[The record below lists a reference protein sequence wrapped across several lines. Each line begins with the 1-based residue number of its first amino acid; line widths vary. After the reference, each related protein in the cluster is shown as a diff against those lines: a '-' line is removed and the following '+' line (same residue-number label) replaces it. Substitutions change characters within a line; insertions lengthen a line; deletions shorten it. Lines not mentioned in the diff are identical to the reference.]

1 LAFTNDNNNQDNN
14 ENQQPQNNLLTGT
27 GGGSTGLSNTN
38 QPVNSNR
45 QGSGRFTNMQ
55 KYVQANQQG
64 AQNLAQRVGTGIQ
77 NQLNAKEKDVTQA
90 SNKVKQDIDTG
101 NQAVQT
107 AQGQQKELANI
118 GEGFKAGSGFSALSA
133 DRGQFGQAQEQLK
146 SFATNPNYGA
156 FKTFQSGNAI
166 DEQALNTA
174 QQNAAQNAQN
184 YQNLFKQRQQQI
196 GTGTGREQALGEF
209 VGGQGQAVRPAYSA
223 GQRKL
228 DQLVMGQNA
237 QALQSLIDRVG
248 GNQTN
253 VTQALS
259 GVEQNATN
267 LSGLTQ
273 AEQDTINAINQS
285 AKAAQGNFQG
295 AFDQNKINEVNTAR
309 QQNFEN
315 ASNQLKQNQISQA
328 LYNQL
333 KGTSELGGDMST
345 FNLLSNADL
354 GTQNRLQNDYLQR
367 LANAQ
372 TANDIVSQGDVDT
385 DALLAGI
392 VGQGQ
397 KFRQAGNTDVNAQL
411 RESGGKSNLINDILA
426 EQQRQT
432 QEAHNTNLGMEAY
445 GGESYLNDQNVYDA
459 LSGAMSGKARTTTYA
474 PTANTQQLKDIQNA
488 GTHNMF
494 NADRNVGTVGQSFDT
509 NYDAARNAVGNLYNG
524 NYLADSNQATQDI
537 MLANN
542 PQLANEIINNRRN
555 ADMSSINQ
563 ALNARYSKLRDYMT
577 QRGFGNRL
585 NIV

>member
-1 LAFTNDNNNQDNN
+1 MPFIQQEENNT
-14 ENQQPQNNLLTGT
+14 NQQNNTVTT
-27 GGGSTGLSNTN
+27 GGGMGAGGTGASATS
-38 QPVNSNR
+38 VNPQNK
-45 QGSGRFTNMQ
+45 QGSGRFTNLN
-55 KYVQANQQG
+55 KYVTANQQG
-64 AQNLAQRVGTGIQ
+64 SANLSNRLGTGIQ
-77 NQLNAKEKDVTQA
+77 NQLSSKEQDTNTA
-90 SNKVKQDIDTG
+90 SNKVASDISTG
-101 NQAVQT
+101 TQNVNQAK
-107 AQGQQKELANI
+107 GEQQKLQNI
-118 GEGFKAGSGFSALSA
+118 ADQFKTGSNFSILNN
-133 DRGQFGQAQEQLK
+133 DRGTFGQAQNNLQEFT
-146 SFATNPNYGA
+146 SNPNYQT
-156 FKTFQSGNAI
+156 FKNFQAGQGV
-166 DEQALNTA
+166 DEQSLGTA
-174 QQNAAQNAQN
+174 QQNAAQSAQN
-184 YQNLFKQRQQQI
+184 YQNLFNQRQQQI
-196 GTGTGREQALGEF
+196 GTSAGREQALNEF
-209 VGGQGQAVRPAYSA
+209 VGGSNQAVRPSYSA

-228 DQLVMGQNA
+228 DNLILSQNPN
-237 QALQSLIDRVG
+237 SVKNLINTVG
-248 GNQTN
+248 ANQTN
-253 VTQALS
+253 VNQALNT
-259 GVEQNATN
+259 VQQNATN
-267 LSGLTQ
+267 LADLTKS
-273 AEQDTINAINQS
+273 EQDTINAINNS

-333 KGTSELGGDMST
+333 KGASELGGDMST

-354 GTQNRLQNDYLQR
+354 GSQNRLQNDYLQR

-372 TANDIVSQGDVDT
+372 NANDIVSQGDVDT
-385 DALLAGI
+385 DTLLAGI

-432 QEAHNTNLGMEAY
+432 QEARGTNLGMEAY

-459 LSGAMSGKARTTTYA
+459 LSGAMSGKARITTYT

-494 NADRNVGTVGQSFDT
+494 NADRNVGAVGQSFDT
-509 NYDAARNAVGNLYNG
+509 NYGAARNAVGNLYNG
-524 NYLADSNQATQDI
+524 NYLADLNQATQDI

-563 ALNARYSKLRDYMT
+563 ALDARYSKLRDYMT

>member
-1 LAFTNDNNNQDNN
+1 MDNNQDNDQ
-14 ENQQPQNNLLTGT
+14 NQQNPQNSLLTGT
-27 GGGSTGLSNTN
+27 GGGTASPMSNPA
-38 QPVNSNR
+38 QANR

-77 NQLNAKEKDVTQA
+77 NQLNAKEKDVSQA

-166 DEQALNTA
+166 DEQGLNTA

-196 GTGTGREQALGEF
+196 GTGTGREQALSEF
-209 VGGQGQAVRPAYSA
+209 VGGQGQAVRPAYST

-248 GNQTN
+248 GNQAN
-253 VTQALS
+253 VAQALS

-295 AFDQNKINEVNTAR
+295 AFDQNKVNEVNTKR
-309 QQNFEN
+309 NDEYNKLRDEFLSGYISQDT
-315 ASNQLKQNQISQA
+315 ASKLGLNQIAQEQAADRQNIGLSQ
-328 LYNQL
+328 LS
-333 KGTSELGGDMST
+333 GTLDTLGAM
-345 FNLLSNADL
+345 
-354 GTQNRLQNDYLQR
+354 DYLKNNPGELNNYISKQ
-367 LANAQ
+367 
-372 TANDIVSQGDVDT
+372 
-385 DALLAGI
+385 
-392 VGQGQ
+392 
-397 KFRQAGNTDVNAQL
+397 QA
-411 RESGGKSNLINDILA
+411 
-426 EQQRQT
+426 
-432 QEAHNTNLGMEAY
+432 
-445 GGESYLNDQNVYDA
+445 A
-459 LSGAMSGKARTTTYA
+459 LSGA
-474 PTANTQQLKDIQNA
+474 DIVNQNDISTDKLLADIAGTGQKFYNEGSVATGPKVNSMYNYLRDYLSSRGGQNA
-488 GTHNMF
+488 STF
-494 NADRNVGTVGQSFDT
+494 NDLNAANEWSKRNQINILNPGETKEQR
-509 NYDAARNAVGNLYNG
+509 DAA
-524 NYLADSNQATQDI
+524 
-537 MLANN
+537 
-542 PQLANEIINNRRN
+542 
-555 ADMSSINQ
+555 INQ
-563 ALNARYSKLRDYMT
+563 ANQDFWNNLK
-577 QRGFGNRL
+577 
-585 NIV
+585 V